1 MACGVTTSSTSGPRS
16 DSSVAPAIGEW
27 RDLLAR
33 FPSAPSGL
41 VQRRELSRRADSKFV
56 VSPAEALA
64 VLPPP
69 AGDYAVLAAGD
80 GLVAS
85 YRTLYFDTPSL
96 DFFNAQRCGR
106 RIRHKV
112 RIRHY
117 PDRRVTLFEVKT
129 RRSELETAKVWREH
143 EYGDSSMS
151 AADRAFAEAH
161 TGINRGLDPQVWT
174 QFQRVTLLGV
184 RTNERVTIDFDLEVN
199 MGERRR
205 YLPGVA
211 IVEVKQWPISR
222 STPVM
227 SALRMAGW
235 RPAWASKYC
244 AAIAFTRPDVRV
256 NALLPGIRGLER
268 RAA

>member
-64 VLPPP
+64 VLPPL

-96 DFFNAQRCGR
+96 GNQL
-106 RIRHKV
+106 KTVSVVV
-112 RIRHY
+112 RDADSLTRTY
-117 PDRRVTLFEVKT
+117 ARVTST
-129 RRSELETAKVWREH
+129 YDPS
-143 EYGDSSMS
+143 
-151 AADRAFAEAH
+151 
-161 TGINRGLDPQVWT
+161 TGQCTSP
-174 QFQRVTLLGV
+174 
-184 RTNERVTIDFDLEVN
+184 
-199 MGERRR
+199 
-205 YLPGVA
+205 P
-211 IVEVKQWPISR
+211 
-222 STPVM
+222 
-227 SALRMAGW
+227 
-235 RPAWASKYC
+235 C
-244 AAIAFTRPDVRV
+244 
-256 NALLPGIRGLER
+256 
-268 RAA
+268 